1 MQIWRA
7 LPMGYNDLK
16 MWLFKNVVTKIQ
28 NKTFSS
34 KNSFLCFPSNTVAW
48 FGLLFF
54 SAIHSARRGYL
65 FLK

>member
-1 MQIWRA
+1 
-7 LPMGYNDLK
+7 MGYNDLK

-34 KNSFLCFPSNTVAW
+34 INSFLCFSQTQMHGLAFVSSTVR
-48 FGLLFF
+48 
-54 SAIHSARRGYL
+54 STRRGYL